1 MSYRHTLEAALESL
15 YEVEDLLKG
24 FSEKNQ
30 VPPIE
35 IDLALQKLRN
45 LYELLLLIR
54 GIDILPQPA
63 KKPAATPEK
72 VTSPVKEEKTPEPPK
87 QDKIQAAVP
96 EVKVPDVITEK
107 THETVVDIKET
118 HIEKKEETVKKSRA
132 EKSMQTLADQF
143 RDRTT
148 LLESL
153 HQTYAREPEHAAH
166 IKPVSDLMAAIA
178 LNDRFTFVRELFNND
193 KASFE
198 NAIAVLNNSANFNEA
213 YNFMSQQFNW
223 DMDSEPVQL
232 LLDIIRRKF
241 IKGRHE

>member
-24 FSEKNQ
+24 FSDKNQ
-30 VPPIE
+30 VPPVE

-54 GIDILPQPA
+54 GIDMPQPA
-63 KKPAATPEK
+63 KQPASTPEK
-72 VTSPVKEEKTPEPPK
+72 VTAPIKEEKTPELSK
-87 QDKIQAAVP
+87 QDKIQAAEP

-118 HIEKKEETVKKSRA
+118 HIGKKEETVKKSRA

-153 HQTYAREPEHAAH
+153 HQTYGRETEHAAH

-193 KASFE
+193 KAAFE
-198 NAIAVLNNSANFNEA
+198 NAIAVLNNSVNFNEA

-223 DMDSEPVQL
+223 DMDSEPVQM

>member
-24 FSEKNQ
+24 FSDNNQ

-54 GIDILPQPA
+54 GIDTLPQHTKQP
-63 KKPAATPEK
+63 
-72 VTSPVKEEKTPEPPK
+72 VTSPDRADAPVKEDKTPEPPEQK
-87 QDKIQAAVP
+87 KIQVTEP
-96 EVKVPDVITEK
+96 EAKPPEVITEK
-107 THETVVDIKET
+107 IKETVVEIKEAY
-118 HIEKKEETVKKSRA
+118 IEKKEETVKKSRA
-132 EKSMQTLADQF
+132 EKNMQTLADQF

-153 HQTYAREPEHAAH
+153 HQTYGRESEHTAH

-193 KASFE
+193 KTAFE

-223 DMDSEPVQL
+223 DMDSEPVQM